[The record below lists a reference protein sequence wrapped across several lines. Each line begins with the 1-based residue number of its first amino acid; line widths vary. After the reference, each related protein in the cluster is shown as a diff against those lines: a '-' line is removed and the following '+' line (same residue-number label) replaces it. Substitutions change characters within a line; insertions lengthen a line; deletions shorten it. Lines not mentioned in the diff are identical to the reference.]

1 MTTTR
6 RCAACSQP
14 IDPAARKTQRFC
26 SGQCR
31 HRAKSR
37 SRRGLPEKDPE
48 YLDPEVAA
56 ERFALLTKRDQQLEG
71 KQRLIQRL
79 RENHQADLRRIR
91 EAEAQIRAEQRREE
105 RAITSIQADTER
117 LLREKAELQRQLE
130 ETKPVVEAASAQTH
144 RLRDEVR
151 GLAAARELDQQ
162 IQQQWSDYAVHLI
175 RRSAKSRLPLA
186 GLDQEIVSTW
196 QRLRQPPRTPQKQDS
211 PRRRNR

>member
-48 YLDPEVAA
+48 YLDPAVAA
-56 ERFALLTKRDQQLEG
+56 ERYALLAKRERQIEG
-71 KQRLIQRL
+71 KKRLIQRL
-79 RENHQADLRRIR
+79 RENHQDDLRRMR
-91 EAEAQIRAEQRREE
+91 EAEAQIRAAQRREE
-105 RAITSIQADTER
+105 RAITSIRADTER
-117 LLREKAELQRQLE
+117 LLRKNAELQRQLE
-130 ETKPVVEAASAQTH
+130 ELAPVREAAAAQTH

-151 GLAAARELDQQ
+151 ALAAARELEQQ
-162 IQQQWSDYAVHLI
+162 IQQQWEDYAVRAL

-196 QRLRQPPRTPQKQDS
+196 QRLRQPPRTPQKPAA